1 MINSFNLKGYYMEAP
16 DRQKSPQI
24 KPVEKIDYVRAE
36 KKILSNGIP
45 LYLINAGTQDIVRI
59 ELLFK
64 AGNWF
69 ETAPLVASATN
80 AMLSEGTENRTS
92 AMIAESFEYYGAFFQ
107 VNTDKDNG
115 TVVLFT
121 LAKYL
126 EQTLEVVAD
135 ILYHSTFPEKE
146 FQTYIRKTEQQFI
159 EDQSK
164 VKALARTAFLKAIFG
179 NDHPYGKEIV
189 VEDFHRLTS
198 SMLTDFYRMHYRNR
212 PFWIIV
218 SGRIWP
224 ELTRIIDDHFGKTR
238 IEGQKQP
245 ESKPARLPDM
255 EPQKLFIEKGK
266 VFQSAIRIG
275 KKLFNKHHP
284 DFTAMQILNTILGG
298 YFGSR
303 LMKNIRENKGY
314 TYGIGSMIFSMHHA
328 GYFVIASEVG
338 ANVCRAALNEIY
350 KEINILRKTIIPE
363 DELTIVKHYLMG
375 ELIRLFDGPFAQA
388 ESLKAI
394 LEYGLDYDYYDKA
407 ISTIKNTSAKQL
419 LDLANQY
426 LAPGTFT
433 EIVAGKY

>member
-1 MINSFNLKGYYMEAP
+1 MEAP
-16 DRQKSPQI
+16 NRQKSPPI
-24 KPVEKIDYVRAE
+24 KPVKKIDYVRAE
-36 KKILSNGIP
+36 TKVLSNGIP

-69 ETAPLVASATN
+69 EIAPLVASATN
-80 AMLSEGTENRTS
+80 AMLSEGTVNRTS
-92 AMIAESFEYYGAFFQ
+92 EMIAESFEYYGAFFQ

-115 TVVLFT
+115 VIVLYT

-146 FQTYIRKTEQQFI
+146 FQTYIQKTEQQFI

-164 VKALARTAFLKAIFG
+164 VKTLARTVFLKAIFG
-179 NDHPYGKEIV
+179 NDHPYGREIV
-189 VEDFHRLTS
+189 VEDFQRLTS
-198 SMLTDFYRMHYRNR
+198 PMLDDFYRMHYRNR
-212 PFWIIV
+212 PFLIIV
-218 SGRIWP
+218 SGRLWP
-224 ELTRIIDDHFGKTR
+224 GLERIIDNYFGKNR
-238 IEGQKQP
+238 IEEQKQP
-245 ESKPARLPDM
+245 EHKPEPEPDL
-255 EPQKLFIEKGK
+255 EPEKLFIEKEK
-266 VFQSAIRIG
+266 VFQSAIRVG

-284 DFTAMQILNTILGG
+284 DFTAMQILNAILGG

-314 TYGIGSMIFSMHHA
+314 TYGIGSMILSMQHA

-338 ANVCRAALNEIY
+338 ASVCRAALNEIY
-350 KEINILRKTIIPE
+350 RELDILRETIVPE
-363 DELTIVKHYLMG
+363 DELTVVKHYLMG

-394 LEYGLDYDYYDKA
+394 LEYGLDYDYYDKT
-407 ISTIKNTSAKQL
+407 INTIKNTSAKRL
-419 LDLANQY
+419 RDLANQY
-426 LAPGTFT
+426 FAPGTFT